1 MMPLRIA
8 SIVVLPISERGGAR
22 SIFGSAAARLV
33 SASIEISTPGVM
45 MPPRYS
51 PWADTG
57 S

>member
-1 MMPLRIA
+1 MA
-8 SIVVLPISERGGAR
+8 STVVLPISERGGPS
-22 SIFGSAAARLV
+22 SILGSAAARLV

-51 PWADTG
+51 PSAETG